1 MVSSRER
8 VELAL
13 SHREGDRVPLDLGS
27 TTVTGIHVSSLY
39 RLRQALHLDPPG
51 TPVRLV
57 QPCQM
62 LGEVT
67 PDLLDAIGADVV
79 GVGLPTNTYGF
90 RNDEW
95 KSWTTFDGTPVLVPG
110 AFPTTPEPNGDLLM
124 YPQGDRSAPPC
135 ARMPK
140 DGFYFDSIIRQD
152 PLDEAYLDVANNLE
166 EFGPIAPE
174 TLQYLRREV
183 EQLAPSGRA
192 LIGEFGGMAFGDV
205 SDVPGPTLRHPRGV
219 RDLELWYMS
228 YVARPDYV
236 AEVFERQCDI
246 ALDNLAR
253 IHAVVG
259 DAITAV
265 TTTETDLGT
274 QIGPFIS
281 PKTYRRLFQPVH
293 ARLNQWIHMHTQWK
307 TFMHSCGSIWHLLD
321 DIVDAGFDVL
331 NPVQTSA
338 AGMDPAA
345 LKDRYGERLTFW
357 GGGIDTQRILPFG
370 TPADVR
376 DMVRDRMKIFGR
388 GGGFVF
394 NTVHNIQAQVPV
406 PNLVALFEA
415 VDQYRTYPMA

>member
-1 MVSSRER
+1 
-8 VELAL
+8 
-13 SHREGDRVPLDLGS
+13 
-27 TTVTGIHVSSLY
+27 
-39 RLRQALHLDPPG
+39 
-51 TPVRLV
+51 
-57 QPCQM
+57 
-62 LGEVT
+62 
-67 PDLLDAIGADVV
+67 
-79 GVGLPTNTYGF
+79 
-90 RNDEW
+90 
-95 KSWTTFDGTPVLVPG
+95 
-110 AFPTTPEPNGDLLM
+110 
-124 YPQGDRSAPPC
+124 
-135 ARMPK
+135 
-140 DGFYFDSIIRQD
+140 
-152 PLDEAYLDVANNLE
+152 
-166 EFGPIAPE
+166 
-174 TLQYLRREV
+174 
-183 EQLAPSGRA
+183 
-192 LIGEFGGMAFGDV
+192 
-205 SDVPGPTLRHPRGV
+205 
-219 RDLELWYMS
+219 
-228 YVARPDYV
+228 
-236 AEVFERQCDI
+236 
-246 ALDNLAR
+246 
-253 IHAVVG
+253 VG